1 MPTCGPLDGIVV
13 VSIEQ
18 AVAGPFATRQLADL
32 GATVI
37 KVERPGKGDL
47 ARHYDSA
54 IAGHSTFFV
63 WVNRGKHSVVLDI
76 KSPLDRTTLDC
87 LIAGA
92 DVFLHNL
99 APTSAVRHK
108 LTAKDLSDLHPSLI
122 ACEISGYGH
131 GGPRDGDKAYDLA
144 IQAEAAVMSVTGS
157 DDQISKAGFPAADIA
172 AAMYAFSGVL
182 AALYQRSNTGR
193 GACLSISMLECLAEW
208 MSAPTYAARATGSI
222 PQRVGHR
229 HAYIAP
235 YGVFTLGDASQIL
248 IAIQTEEEWQ
258 RFCNNVID
266 SSYLLNNPA
275 FCNNEAR
282 IKNVQKLESVLTLR
296 FADIDSGVIRSR
308 LKKHLIANAQL
319 NDPVGLWNH
328 EQLVSKGFR
337 MDVDLGDGD
346 STQLFPLPLSFDPSP
361 ARRSWIPRLDEHDD
375 DLVQEVLDR
384 GKTAIRAKTDEKGP
398 TAGSGGVVGDSNAG
412 RRPQP

>member
-1 MPTCGPLDGIVV
+1 MPTSGPLDGIVV

-54 IAGHSTFFV
+54 VAGHSTFFV
-63 WVNRGKHSVVLDI
+63 WVNRGKHSVILDI
-76 KSPLDRTTLDC
+76 KSPSDRSTLDR

-99 APTSAVRHK
+99 APASAVRHK
-108 LTAKDLSDLHPSLI
+108 LTARDLSDLHPSLI

-131 GGPRDGDKAYDLA
+131 GGPRAGDKAYDLA

-182 AALYQRSNTGR
+182 AALYQRSNTGA

-208 MSAPTYAARATGSI
+208 MSAPTYAARETGST
-222 PQRVGHR
+222 PERAGHR

-235 YGVFTLGDASQIL
+235 YGVFTLGDTSQIL
-248 IAIQTEEEWQ
+248 IAIQTEEEWR
-258 RFCNNVID
+258 RFCSHVID
-266 SSYLLNNPA
+266 SSYLVDDPA
-275 FCNNEAR
+275 FSNNEAR
-282 IKNVQKLESVLTLR
+282 IKNVLELESVLTLR
-296 FADIDSGVIRSR
+296 LAGIDSGLIRSR
-308 LKKHLIANAQL
+308 LKEHLIANAQL

-328 EQLVSKGFR
+328 EQLVSKEFR
-337 MDVDLGDGD
+337 MDVNLGDGG
-346 STQLFPLPLSFDPSP
+346 STQLFPLPLSFDSSP
-361 ARRSWIPRLDEHDD
+361 TRQSWIPRLGEHDD
-375 DLVQEVLDR
+375 DLVEEVLNR
-384 GKTAIRAKTDEKGP
+384 GETAMRNKADEKG
-398 TAGSGGVVGDSNAG
+398 
-412 RRPQP
+412 RHR

>member
-1 MPTCGPLDGIVV
+1 MPTTGPLDGIVV
-13 VSIEQ
+13 ISIEQ

-47 ARHYDSA
+47 ARHYDST

-63 WVNRGKHSVVLDI
+63 WVNRGKHSVALDI
-76 KSPLDRTTLDC
+76 KSPVDRTRLDC
-87 LIAGA
+87 LISGA

-99 APTSAVRHK
+99 APASAVRHK
-108 LTAKDLSDLHPSLI
+108 LTAKGLSDLHPSLI
-122 ACEISGYGH
+122 TCEISGYGH

-157 DDQISKAGFPAADIA
+157 DNQISKAGFPAADIA
-172 AAMYAFSGVL
+172 AAMYAFSGIL
-182 AALYQRSNTGR
+182 AALYQRSATGR

-208 MSAPTYAARATGSI
+208 MSAPTYAARETGSI
-222 PQRVGHR
+222 PQRAGHR

-235 YGVFTLGDASQIL
+235 YGVFTLADSSQIL

-258 RFCNNVID
+258 RFCTNVID
-266 SSYLLNNPA
+266 SSELLDDLA
-275 FCNNEAR
+275 FSNNEDR
-282 IKNVQKLESVLTLR
+282 INNVVELETVLALR
-296 FADIDSGVIRSR
+296 LADIDSEVIRNR
-308 LKKHLIANAQL
+308 LKEHQIANAQL

-337 MDVDLGDGD
+337 MDIDLGGGG
-346 STQLFPLPLSFDPSP
+346 STQLFPLPLSFEPGL
-361 ARRSWIPRLDEHDD
+361 ARQSWIPQLDEHDD
-375 DLVQEVLDR
+375 DLIQEILDR
-384 GKTAIRAKTDEKGP
+384 GEAAKRAKTAEKGP
-398 TAGSGGVVGDSNAG
+398 TAGSSGGVGGS
-412 RRPQP
+412 